1 LTPNP
6 TSEAELYLGLDFGTS
21 GARANLIDPN
31 GSLVH
36 EAALKFSRN
45 DYAEWREALW
55 QLLGGIPAKYRANIA
70 SIAICGTSSTSLLC
84 DQAGEP
90 LLPALLYND
99 SRASVEAKTIQR
111 MAPTGHVC
119 NSASSSLAKLLWFRK
134 QPEYALARYFLHQAD
149 WLALLLHSKLGISD
163 YHNALKLGYDVE
175 SLCYPQWL
183 AEMVEEN
190 ILPQVLEPG
199 MAIGFIQSDVANKF
213 GLSVKCQIRAGTT
226 DSIAAFIASGA
237 HRPGQA
243 VTSLGST
250 IVLKLLSQKR
260 VEAAEYGIYSHRCG
274 ALWLAGGAS
283 NCGGA
288 VLNKLFGHERLAA
301 LSRQLKPDHPTG
313 LDYYPL
319 ITAGERFPVNDIHLQ
334 PRLEPRP
341 QDDLI
346 YLQGL
351 LESLA
356 RIEAQG
362 YTLLENLG
370 ATPVWSVL
378 TAGGGASNTVWTAIR
393 SRIMAIQV
401 GTAEHTEAAYG
412 VAKLARNGVKS
423 FDSFVMNE
431 RR

>member
-1 LTPNP
+1 M
-6 TSEAELYLGLDFGTS
+6 
-21 GARANLIDPN
+21 
-31 GSLVH
+31 
-36 EAALKFSRN
+36 KFSHN

-55 QLLGGIPAKYRANIA
+55 QLLAEIPASYRVNIA
-70 SIAICGTSSTSLLC
+70 SIAICATSSTSLLC

-99 SRASVEAKTIQR
+99 SRASAEVAVIQR
-111 MAPTGHVC
+111 MAPGGHVC
-119 NSASSSLAKLLWFRK
+119 NSASSSLAKLLWFRQ
-134 QPEYALARYFLHQAD
+134 QPEYASARYFLHQAD
-149 WLALLLHSKLGISD
+149 WLAFLLHGKPGISD
-163 YHNALKLGYDVE
+163 YHNALKLGCDVE

-183 AEMVEEN
+183 AEMTEES

-199 MAIGFIQSDVANKF
+199 TAISLIQADVANKT
-213 GLSVKCQIRAGTT
+213 GLSPRCQIRAGTT
-226 DSIAAFIASGA
+226 DSVAAFIASGA
-237 HRPGQA
+237 CQLGQA

-250 IVLKLLSQKR
+250 MVLKLLSQSR

-288 VLNKLFGHERLAA
+288 VLDKLFSRERLVE
-301 LSRQLKPDHPTG
+301 LSRQLDPDHLTG

-319 ITAGERFPVNDIHLQ
+319 TTTGERFPVNDIHLQ

-341 QDDLI
+341 HSDLL

-370 ATPVWSVL
+370 ASPLRSVL
-378 TAGGGASNTVWTAIR
+378 TAGGGAQNPAWAIIR
-393 SRIMAIQV
+393 SHAMAIQV

-412 VAKLARNGVKS
+412 AAKLARDGVKL
-423 FDSFVMNE
+423 FDSF
-431 RR
+431 

>member
-1 LTPNP
+1 MIPNP
-6 TSEAELYLGLDFGTS
+6 TSEAEFYLGLDFGTS

-31 GSLVH
+31 GNLVH

-99 SRASVEAKTIQR
+99 SRASAEAEVIRR

-134 QPEYALARYFLHQAD
+134 QPEYASARYFLHQAD
-149 WLALLLHSKLGISD
+149 WLAFLLHGKPGISD

-183 AEMVEEN
+183 AEMVEERV
-190 ILPQVLEPG
+190 LPRVIEPG
-199 MAIGFIQSDVANKF
+199 AATGFIQADTANKF
-213 GLSVKCQIRAGTT
+213 GLSAKCQIRAGTT
-226 DSIAAFIASGA
+226 DSIAAFIASGV

-274 ALWLAGGAS
+274 TLWLAGGAS

-288 VLNKLFGHERLAA
+288 VLDKLFGHERLAE
-301 LSRQLKPDHPTG
+301 LSRQLNPDHPTG

-319 ITAGERFPVNDIHLQ
+319 MTAGERFPVNDIHLQ

-341 QDDLI
+341 QDDAS

-370 ATPVWSVL
+370 ATPVRSVL
-378 TAGGGASNTVWTAIR
+378 TAGGGASNAAWTAIR

-401 GTAEHTEAAYG
+401 GTTEHTEAAYG
-412 VAKLARNGVKS
+412 AAKLARNGVKS

>member
-1 LTPNP
+1 MSPHP
-6 TSEAELYLGLDFGTS
+6 ISGAECYLGLDFGTS
-21 GARANLIDPN
+21 GARANLIAAN

-36 EAALKFSRN
+36 EAALQFSHN

-55 QLLGGIPAKYRANIA
+55 QLLAEIPANYRVNIA

-99 SRASVEAKTIQR
+99 SRASAEAAVIQR
-111 MAPTGHVC
+111 MAPGGHVC
-119 NSASSSLAKLLWFRK
+119 NSASSGLAKLSWFRK
-134 QPEYALARYFLHQAD
+134 QPEYASARYFFHQAD
-149 WLALLLHSKLGISD
+149 WLAFLLHGKPGISD

-183 AEMVEEN
+183 TGVTEES

-199 MAIGFIQSDVANKF
+199 TAIGLIQADVANKT
-213 GLSVKCQIRAGTT
+213 GLSARCQIRAGTT

-237 HRPGQA
+237 CKPGQA

-250 IVLKLLSQKR
+250 MVLKLLSQNR

-288 VLNKLFGHERLAA
+288 VLDKLFGRERLAE
-301 LSRQLKPDHPTG
+301 LSRQLDPDHLTG

-319 ITAGERFPVNDIHLQ
+319 TTAGERFPINDIHLQ

-341 QDDLI
+341 QNDLL

-370 ATPVWSVL
+370 ASPLRSVL
-378 TAGGGASNTVWTAIR
+378 TAGGGAQNAAWTIIR
-393 SRIMAIQV
+393 SQTMAIQV
-401 GTAEHTEAAYG
+401 STAEHTEAAYG
-412 VAKLARNGVKS
+412 VAKLARDGVKL
-423 FDSFVMNE
+423 FDSF
-431 RR
+431 

>member
-1 LTPNP
+1 MTPNP
-6 TSEAELYLGLDFGTS
+6 TSEAEFYLGLDFGTS
-21 GARANLIDPN
+21 GARANLIDTN

-55 QLLGGIPAKYRANIA
+55 QLLAEIPAHYRADIA

-99 SRASVEAKTIQR
+99 SRASIEAETIQQ

-134 QPEYALARYFLHQAD
+134 QPEYVSAHYFLHQAD
-149 WLALLLHSKLGISD
+149 WLAFLLHGKPGISD

-183 AEMVEEN
+183 VEMVEEN

-199 MAIGFIQSDVANKF
+199 TAIGLIQADVANKF
-213 GLSVKCQIRAGTT
+213 GLSAKCQIRAGTT

-250 IVLKLLSQKR
+250 LVLKLLSQKR

-288 VLNKLFGHERLAA
+288 ILDKLFGHDRLAV

-319 ITAGERFPVNDIHLQ
+319 MTAGERFPVNDTRLQ

-341 QDDLI
+341 QDDAI

-362 YTLLENLG
+362 YALLENLG
-370 ATPVWSVL
+370 ATPLQSVL
-378 TAGGGASNTVWTAIR
+378 TAGGGAQNAAWAIIR
-393 SRIMAIQV
+393 SRTLAIQV
-401 GTAEHTEAAYG
+401 GAAEHTEAAFG
-412 VAKLARNGVKS
+412 VAKLARGGVKLFNS
-423 FDSFVMNE
+423 FL
-431 RR
+431 